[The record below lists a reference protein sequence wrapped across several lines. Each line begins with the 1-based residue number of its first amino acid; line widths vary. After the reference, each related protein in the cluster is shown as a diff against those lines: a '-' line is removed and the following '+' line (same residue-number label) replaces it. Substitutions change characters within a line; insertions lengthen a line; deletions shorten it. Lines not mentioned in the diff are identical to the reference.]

1 MSIFY
6 SLIKQLII
14 IFPLLFFPILSF
26 FLSWQIAVNFLFS
39 IVLRMIVINLYCL
52 DRMTISLKNIME
64 FIQSKYKIFMP
75 LFFISIINVALTQS
89 DKIFVGTSN
98 FELFKFY
105 ALGSLLASSLTIIS
119 NAIGTSYFSKLYSD
133 SINIK
138 DGKQSEIFYL
148 VYYVL
153 MVILIPIFI
162 FMSSLSNEIL
172 LIWLKYPEFVNNT
185 IVIFNILLFANFITF
200 IQTPS
205 FHLFISK
212 GLPKYNLYFGI
223 VSASILVPG
232 YYLLSLRGLIMEIA
246 IMYLITQFVTSF
258 VYTYY
263 SCKILEWQFS
273 YKKIVL
279 YPLIYI
285 LGVIFLSLFIHFLH
299 FSAYIKISISVLSYA
314 FYAWLSHNKLKKL
327 YEFNT

>member
-1 MSIFY
+1 
-6 SLIKQLII
+6 
-14 IFPLLFFPILSF
+14 
-26 FLSWQIAVNFLFS
+26 
-39 IVLRMIVINLYCL
+39 
-52 DRMTISLKNIME
+52 
-64 FIQSKYKIFMP
+64 MP

-246 IMYLITQFVTSF
+246 ILYLITQFVTSF

-263 SCKILEWQFS
+263 SCKILGMA
-273 YKKIVL
+273 V
-279 YPLIYI
+279 
-285 LGVIFLSLFIHFLH
+285 FIQEDCF
-299 FSAYIKISISVLSYA
+299 ISINLHTWGNIFIIIYPFFTLFCIYKDIYFSIIICFLCMA
-314 FYAWLSHNKLKKL
+314 FSQ
-327 YEFNT
+327 